1 MKSAKKIK
9 KEIHEYIDLIK
20 NDETLWMVR
29 EDVVEY
35 LKKEKTEEQDDD
47 CLTEEQQRDLDEAIR
62 QADAGKTMCLGEFKK
77 KMATWHSK

>member
-20 NDETLWMVR
+20 DDETLWMVR

-62 QADAGKTMCLGEFKK
+62 QADAGETMSLGKFKK

>member
-20 NDETLWMVR
+20 DDETLWMVR

-35 LKKEKTEEQDDD
+35 LKKEKTEEQDDN

-62 QADAGKTMCLGEFKK
+62 QADAGETMSLGEFKK